1 VRVARTIAEVRAEL
15 APHRTAGRCI
25 GLVPTMGALHD
36 GHRSLLLSARKGCDV
51 VVASLF
57 VNPLQFG
64 PHEDFAAYPRR
75 ESADLATC
83 KEAGTDIAFVPD
95 AAEMAMEA
103 GVTTV
108 VVGGLS
114 EIVEGASRPSHFRGV
129 STVVTKLL
137 NIVRPQRL
145 FLGQKDAQQNA
156 IIGRLIED
164 LSFDVSLTVC
174 PTVREPDG
182 LALSSRN
189 AYLTSSERAAAA
201 ALFRALTAGR
211 ECVEAGG
218 AVEEAEARMHEV
230 LGAQEGVEP
239 DYARAVD
246 PVSFQAPAPGQTVL
260 LVVAARVGA
269 ARLIDNLLAVP
280 GGG

>member
-1 VRVARTIAEVRAEL
+1 
-15 APHRTAGRCI
+15 
-25 GLVPTMGALHD
+25 MGALHD
-36 GHRSLLLSARKGCDV
+36 GHRSLLLAARKACDV

-64 PHEDFAAYPRR
+64 PHEDYAAYPRS
-75 ESADLATC
+75 ESADLAAC

-95 AAEMAMEA
+95 AGEMAMEA

-137 NIVRPQRL
+137 NIVRPERL

-156 IIGRLIED
+156 VIGRLLED

-189 AYLTSSERAAAA
+189 AYLSSSERAAAT
-201 ALFRALTAGR
+201 ALYRALVAGR
-211 ECVEAGG
+211 ECVVAGG
-218 AVEEAEARMHEV
+218 TVDEAEARMHEV

-246 PVSFQAPAPGQTVL
+246 PVSFQAPVPGQTVL
-260 LVVAARVGA
+260 LVVAAQVGA
-269 ARLIDNLLAVP
+269 ARLIDNLIAEP
-280 GGG
+280 EDG

>member
-1 VRVARTIAEVRAEL
+1 
-15 APHRTAGRCI
+15 
-25 GLVPTMGALHD
+25 MGALHD
-36 GHRSLLLSARKGCDV
+36 GHRSLLLAARKACDV

-75 ESADLATC
+75 ESADLTAC
-83 KEAGTDIAFVPD
+83 KEAGTDLAFVPG
-95 AAEMAMEA
+95 AGEMAMEA
-103 GVTTV
+103 GVTTVV

-137 NIVRPQRL
+137 NIVSPQRL

-156 IIGRLIED
+156 VIGRLIED

-201 ALFRALTAGR
+201 ALYRALTAGR
-211 ECVEAGG
+211 ECVEAG
-218 AVEEAEARMHEV
+218 AAIDEAEARMHEV

-269 ARLIDNLLAVP
+269 ARLIDNLIAVP
-280 GGG
+280 GSG